1 MSWRLIVSIV
11 GALLVFGVLA
21 GGLRLLN
28 WVPVLIAVAAGF
40 GIRAA
45 LGFPRKGDQ
54 PEGDPYPAIAE
65 LSHAANRL
73 ITLSKDGPK
82 ADEPLFCHLGNLVRA
97 VRDHHIANPDHTE
110 RTRRFRRHVLPRMIS
125 SIEEYIALARRAGAE
140 QQERLAEIS
149 RRFEAY
155 VPVLEKIDQACLDND
170 LTALE
175 VNVEVLNDQL
185 DRPG

>member
-1 MSWRLIVSIV
+1 MTWRLIVSIA

-21 GGLRLLN
+21 GGMRLLN
-28 WVPVLIAVAAGF
+28 WVPVLLAVTAGL

-45 LGFPRKGDQ
+45 LGFPGKDRK

-73 ITLSKDGPK
+73 ITLSKDGPR

-110 RTRRFRRHVLPRMIS
+110 RTRRFRKHVLPRMIS
-125 SIEEYIALARRAGAE
+125 SIEDYITLAQRAGAD
-140 QQERLAEIS
+140 QQGRLAEVS
-149 RRFEAY
+149 RQFEAY
-155 VPVLEKIDQACLDND
+155 VPVLEKIDRACLDND
-170 LTALE
+170 LT
-175 VNVEVLNDQL
+175 
-185 DRPG
+185 